1 MRREKWEQKQ
11 RREGRKP
18 GKKVNSEET
27 EKKTNGR
34 GEAGEGKKHEL
45 G

>member
-27 EKKTNGR
+27 EKNKWKRRSR
-34 GEAGEGKKHEL
+34 GGKEA
-45 G
+45 